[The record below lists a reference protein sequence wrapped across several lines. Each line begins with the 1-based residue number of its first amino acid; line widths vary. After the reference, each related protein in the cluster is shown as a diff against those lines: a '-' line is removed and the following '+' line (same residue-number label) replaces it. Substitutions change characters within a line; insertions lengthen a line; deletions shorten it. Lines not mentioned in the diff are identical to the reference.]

1 MHPQQSEHG
10 AYAEYEDGD
19 GDGGRYGD
27 GDGGRD
33 GDFEGSQDPDTPS
46 IPARIAFRRFWPM
59 TKGLR
64 GFLLIVWLCT
74 VLNAL
79 TETAAILLFSDLTDH
94 ALQQGS
100 LDAFWGPAAQWL
112 GVAVAGAAVGFAG
125 NSLAAWATERF
136 VMRLRE
142 HVFDHV
148 QQLPP
153 HFFQRHRQGDLLSRL
168 TADVEAIEQMVV
180 SAMVGAASAAFSA
193 LFYAAAAF
201 WLRWDLAAATFVL
214 APLFWLAA
222 RRFSGSIKSVSRE
235 GRVADGAITSVV
247 EESLGNIVL
256 TQAYDRRDAERRRLN
271 QEAGAWFRAAV
282 RSTRLN
288 ELYEQLVQV
297 IETVCVLAVIGL
309 GVWEISTDRMTLG
322 QLLAFAAFLGYLY
335 PPVRG
340 LAQLGLTVT
349 AATAG
354 AERLIEI
361 LDVRPAVADPARTSE
376 SIGRPDG
383 SVEVRDVSF
392 RYPGADKAALEGLS
406 FAVRP
411 GELVIITGPSG
422 AGKSTVSKLLLRFYD
437 PDAGAVLLDG
447 VPLNAFPL
455 ARLREY
461 VTLLPQETL
470 VLHDTVRA
478 NIACGR
484 PGASDHAIVEAA
496 KAADAH
502 EFITELPDGYDT
514 RVDPNS
520 ARLSGGQLQRLAIAR
535 AILRDAPVLVLD
547 EPTTGLD
554 AMAARRVVKPLRRLM
569 AGRTTIMITHDLN
582 LAPDADRI
590 LVVDHGRIVETGR
603 HDDLLSRTGGAYAR
617 LHRSQNNALMDTG
630 ELRLP
635 LFTGAGT
642 EGRAEE
648 FAYGVAYGA
657 TYDAPYGAGH
667 GTSYAAVPGTAYAAA
682 PGTAYQAAHG
692 TAHGTAYEAAHGAA
706 YGTSGQVAY
715 GTPDQATYGT
725 SYGAADGIP
734 TGSPHSPPYDSPHSP
749 PYGFTADAPTS
760 SPTEFATEFA
770 PGFPGAFPGDL
781 PPDFP
786 VTLPG
791 GRPLF
796 RDEVPWQG
804 V

>member
-1 MHPQQSEHG
+1 MDKDGSGSEEL
-10 AYAEYEDGD
+10 EYED
-19 GDGGRYGD
+19 
-27 GDGGRD
+27 
-33 GDFEGSQDPDTPS
+33 TPT
-46 IPARIAFRRFWPM
+46 IPARTAFRRFWPL
-59 TKGLR
+59 TRGLR
-64 GFLLIVWLCT
+64 RWLLIVWVCT
-74 VLNAL
+74 VLAAL
-79 TETAAILLFSDLTDH
+79 AETEAILLFSDLTDH
-94 ALQQGS
+94 ALQKGS
-100 LDAFWGPAAQWL
+100 LSAFWSPAVKWL
-112 GVAVAGAAVGFAG
+112 GIAAVGAAVAYAG
-125 NSLAAWATERF
+125 NSLAAWVTERF

-168 TADVEAIEQMVV
+168 TSDVEAIETMVV
-180 SAMVGAASAAFSA
+180 SGLVGAASAAFSA

-222 RRFSGSIKSVSRE
+222 RRFSGSIKDVSRA

-256 TQAYDRRDAERRRLN
+256 TQAYDRRGAERRRLSE
-271 QEAGAWFRAAV
+271 EANAWFRASV

-288 ELYEQLVQV
+288 EAYEQLVQV
-297 IETVCVLAVIGL
+297 IETVCVLAVIGI
-309 GVWEISTDRMTLG
+309 GAWEISTGRMTLG

-361 LDVRPAVADPARTSE
+361 LDVKPSVTDPRRGVET
-376 SIGRPDG
+376 GRPDG
-383 SVEVRDVSF
+383 TVQVRDVGFS
-392 RYPGADKAALEGLS
+392 YPGADGTALQGLS
-406 FAVRP
+406 FTVSP

-437 PDAGAVLLDG
+437 PDTGQILLDG
-447 VPLNAFPL
+447 VPLPDFPL

-461 VTLLPQETL
+461 ITLLPQETL

-484 PGASDHAIVEAA
+484 PGASEQAIVEAA

-502 EFITELPDGYDT
+502 DFIVRLPDGYDT
-514 RVDPNS
+514 RVDPHS

-554 AMAARRVVKPLRRLM
+554 AMAARRVVKPLRRLTT
-569 AGRTTIMITHDLN
+569 GRTTIMITHDLN

-590 LVVDHGRIVETGR
+590 LVVDRGRIVETGR
-603 HDDLLSRTGGAYAR
+603 HEELLARGGAYSR
-617 LHRSQNNALMDTG
+617 LHRSQNNAAMDTA
-630 ELRLP
+630 ELRMP
-635 LFTGAGT
+635 LFVEEAPVPAHEYTYAYDNGYDPYAG
-642 EGRAEE
+642 
-648 FAYGVAYGA
+648 
-657 TYDAPYGAGH
+657 
-667 GTSYAAVPGTAYAAA
+667 AAVWLRP
-682 PGTAYQAAHG
+682 P
-692 TAHGTAYEAAHGAA
+692 YEAQ
-706 YGTSGQVAY
+706 GTV
-715 GTPDQATYGT
+715 
-725 SYGAADGIP
+725 P
-734 TGSPHSPPYDSPHSP
+734 T
-749 PYGFTADAPTS
+749 
-760 SPTEFATEFA
+760 
-770 PGFPGAFPGDL
+770 
-781 PPDFP
+781 
-786 VTLPG
+786 TLPD

-796 RDEVPWQG
+796 RDADPWPG
-804 V
+804 S

>member
-1 MHPQQSEHG
+1 MSDVNDADDEF
-10 AYAEYEDGD
+10 EYE
-19 GDGGRYGD
+19 
-27 GDGGRD
+27 
-33 GDFEGSQDPDTPS
+33 TPT
-46 IPARIAFRRFWPM
+46 IPARTAFRCFWPL

-64 GFLLIVWLCT
+64 KWLLVVWLCT
-74 VLNAL
+74 VLAAL
-79 TETAAILLFSDLTDH
+79 AETEAILLFGDLTDH
-94 ALQQGS
+94 ALEKGS
-100 LDAFWGPAAQWL
+100 LSAFWAPALKWL
-112 GVAVAGAAVGFAG
+112 GIAVVGALVAYAG

-168 TADVEAIEQMVV
+168 TGDVEAIETMVV
-180 SAMVGAASAAFSA
+180 SGLIGAASAAFSA

-201 WLRWDLAAATFVL
+201 WLRWDLAAVTFVL

-222 RRFSGSIKSVSRE
+222 RRFSGSIKDVSRE

-256 TQAYDRRDAERRRLN
+256 TQAYDRRDAERRRLSE
-271 QEAGAWFRAAV
+271 EANAWFRASV

-288 ELYEQLVQV
+288 EAYEQLVQV
-297 IETVCVLAVIGL
+297 IETVCVLTVIGI
-309 GVWEISTDRMTLG
+309 GAWEISTGRMTLG

-361 LDVRPAVADPARTSE
+361 LDVSPSVTDPSGPVHT
-376 SIGRPDG
+376 GRPDG
-383 SVEVRDVSF
+383 TVEVRDVAF
-392 RYPGADKAALEGLS
+392 TYPGAERTALEGLS
-406 FAVRP
+406 FTVSP
-411 GELVIITGPSG
+411 GELVIVTGPSG

-437 PDAGAVLLDG
+437 PDAGEVLLDG
-447 VPLNAFPL
+447 VPLRDFPL

-461 VTLLPQETL
+461 VTLLPQETH

-484 PGASDHAIVEAA
+484 PGASDQAIEEAA
-496 KAADAH
+496 RAADAH
-502 EFITELPDGYDT
+502 DFIVRLPDGYDT

-590 LVVDHGRIVETGR
+590 LVVDRGRIVETGR
-603 HDDLLSRTGGAYAR
+603 HEELLARGGAYAR
-617 LHRSQNNALMDTG
+617 LHRSQNNAVMDTG
-630 ELRLP
+630 ELRMP
-635 LFTGAGT
+635 LW
-642 EGRAEE
+642 EE
-648 FAYGVAYGA
+648 APAHPQPQPQPQAYDHAAYVPAQTWVAPQPAYE
-657 TYDAPYGAGH
+657 PYG
-667 GTSYAAVPGTAYAAA
+667 TVPSYL
-682 PGTAYQAAHG
+682 
-692 TAHGTAYEAAHGAA
+692 
-706 YGTSGQVAY
+706 
-715 GTPDQATYGT
+715 PD
-725 SYGAADGIP
+725 
-734 TGSPHSPPYDSPHSP
+734 
-749 PYGFTADAPTS
+749 
-760 SPTEFATEFA
+760 
-770 PGFPGAFPGDL
+770 
-781 PPDFP
+781 
-786 VTLPG
+786 

-796 RDEVPWQG
+796 RDEEVWRQG
-804 V
+804 I